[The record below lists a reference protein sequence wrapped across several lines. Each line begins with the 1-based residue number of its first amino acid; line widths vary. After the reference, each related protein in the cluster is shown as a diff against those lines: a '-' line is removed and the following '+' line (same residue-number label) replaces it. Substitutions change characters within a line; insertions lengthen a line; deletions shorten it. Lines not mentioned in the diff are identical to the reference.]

1 MQKYSLLLIFNLV
14 KIVVIIFYQKY
25 LKNTTFYNN
34 DTLMID
40 SKFYFNL
47 HLKTTHYIK
56 LKY

>member
-1 MQKYSLLLIFNLV
+1 MNLNFSYLILV
-14 KIVVIIFYQKY
+14 KILVIIFYQKY

-40 SKFYFNL
+40 SKFHLNS